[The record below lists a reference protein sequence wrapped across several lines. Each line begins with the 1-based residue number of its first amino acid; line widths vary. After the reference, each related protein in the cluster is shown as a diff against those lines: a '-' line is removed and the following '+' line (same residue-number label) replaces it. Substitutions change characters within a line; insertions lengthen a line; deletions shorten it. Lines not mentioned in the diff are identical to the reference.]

1 MDWVTRI
8 QVAVAWADI
17 ILCEIGKALLYA
29 LGAAFVGALIG
40 LVYWGKRQGKF
51 ARRANLSRPKRPG
64 WHGSNRRFEAR
75 HRGRW

>member
-1 MDWVTRI
+1 MDWATRI

-40 LVYWGKRQGKF
+40 LVYWGKR
-51 ARRANLSRPKRPG
+51 
-64 WHGSNRRFEAR
+64 
-75 HRGRW
+75 RGRW